1 MTAKQ
6 KRALAALLTASTVQ
20 EAATEAKVSYATLR
34 RWLTDDKEFRA
45 EYDTVLRELV
55 ESAATQARQGMT
67 EAVSVLREIM
77 ADDEAAPNARV
88 TAARV
93 IIDSGLRIVEVT
105 DIINRWEALEEAQ
118 RD

>member
-45 EYDTVLRELV
+45 EYDAVLRELV
-55 ESAATQARQGMT
+55 EGAAAKARQGMT
-67 EAVSVLREIM
+67 EAVGVLREIM

-88 TAARV
+88 QAARAT
-93 IIDSGLRIVEVT
+93 IDCGLKIVEIS
-105 DIINRWEALEEAQ
+105 DIINRLEALENAQ